1 MGGYS
6 TGMKQKVKLAQA
18 LVHDSALVL
27 LDEPTNGL
35 DPGGREEMLGLI
47 SRIGG
52 EFGISVLVA
61 SHLLGELERVCGH
74 VVVVEGRRLLRST
87 ATRAMTEAGQTLV
100 VEVDDRPDALGG
112 RPVGCRAVRTLARP
126 PRGGGA
132 H

>member
-6 TGMKQKVKLAQA
+6 TGMKQKVKLAQP
-18 LVHDSALVL
+18 LVHDPALVL

-74 VVVVEGRRLLRST
+74 VVVVEG
-87 ATRAMTEAGQTLV
+87 ATCCA
-100 VEVDDRPDALGG
+100 PPPHG
-112 RPVGCRAVRTLARP
+112 R
-126 PRGGGA
+126 
-132 H
+132 